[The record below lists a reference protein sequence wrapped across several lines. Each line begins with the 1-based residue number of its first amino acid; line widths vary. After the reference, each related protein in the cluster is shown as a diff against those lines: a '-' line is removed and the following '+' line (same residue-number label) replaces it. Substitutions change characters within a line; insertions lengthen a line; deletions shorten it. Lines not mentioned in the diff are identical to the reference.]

1 MANALV
7 LKGASHVRTNAAVD
21 LSGSST
27 VVVRA
32 MIKPSEIS
40 GEQVF
45 LSQWVD
51 NSGDNAFIFRVRTV
65 GTLRITIESDIT
77 GFTETA
83 DTAEEVLPN
92 AKAYEASMDL
102 TTGIVTWGYADDIA
116 GPYTPFASGTTSTF
130 GPPEEIRSSNL
141 PLEIGSDTNGGE
153 GNFTGAIFAVK
164 LIVDSVTKVDVDF
177 RLATAGAT
185 SYVDT
190 TGHTWLLDETSAIRD
205 VTPALALVK
214 PGNIVAQLSTNDFA
228 GVGGDFLGV
237 NKDRLDKFID
247 NRELQSFTPTIS
259 GWTLGSGATQIGK
272 YVVLPGRVVIG
283 WGIIIIGTGPTIPSG
298 VILALLP
305 LSADID
311 YHEQDSGTVVEGDVI
326 GEAIARDNGTTAN
339 RQTGAVILDS
349 ATGVAFASEKDQINR
364 AWTNSSPFTWVVGDS
379 LSYNFLYRA
388 RKP

>member
-32 MIKPSEIS
+32 MINPSTLG

-45 LSQWVD
+45 IAQWVD
-51 NSGDNAFIFRVRTV
+51 GSVDNAFIFRVRDS
-65 GTLRITIESDIT
+65 GILRITVDPDGSSPD
-77 GFTETA
+77 TA
-83 DTAEEVLPN
+83 DASEEILPIS
-92 AKAYEASMDL
+92 KAYEASL
-102 TTGIVTWGYADDIA
+102 NLVTGVCTFGIADDIA
-116 GPYTPFASGTTSTF
+116 GPYITIGATDTLASTPSSINASSH
-130 GPPEEIRSSNL
+130 
-141 PLEIGSDTNGGE
+141 PLEIGSDTNGTGA
-153 GNFTGAIFAVK
+153 NFTGAIYAIQI
-164 LIVDSVTKVDVDF
+164 IVDSVTKVNVDF
-177 RLATAGAT
+177 RLATAGVT

-190 TGHTWLLDETSAIRD
+190 TGNTWLLDSTSAIRN
-205 VTPALALVK
+205 VTNELGLIK

-237 NKDRLDKFID
+237 NKDRLSKFID
-247 NRELQSFTPTIS
+247 NRDLQDFTPTIF

-272 YVVLPGRVVIG
+272 YVVLPGRVVMG
-283 WGIIIIGTGPTIPSG
+283 WGIIVIGTGPTIPSSF
-298 VILALLP
+298 IFALLP

-311 YHEQDSGTVVEGDVI
+311 YHEQDSGTTVDGDVI
-326 GEAIARDNGTTAN
+326 GEAIARDQGTLAN
-339 RQTGAVILDS
+339 RQTGAVVLNTAIRI
-349 ATGVAFASEKDQINR
+349 AFASEKDQSTR
-364 AWTNSSPFTWVVGDS
+364 AWSNTVPFTWVVGDS

>member
-32 MIKPSEIS
+32 MINPSDLNS
-40 GEQVF
+40 TQVIV
-45 LSQWVD
+45 SQWVD
-51 NSGDNAFIFRVRTV
+51 FSADNAFLFYILST
-65 GTLRITIESDIT
+65 GLLRI
-77 GFTETA
+77 A
-83 DTAEEVLPN
+83 VDTDGSTPFATSSQEEILPI

-102 TTGIVTWGYADDIA
+102 TTGIVTWGSADDIA
-116 GPYTPFASGTTSTF
+116 GPYTPFALTSSTA
-130 GPPEEIRSSNL
+130 PSLSIHTSSH
-141 PLEIGSDTNGGE
+141 PLEIGSDTNGTGA
-153 GNFTGAIFAVK
+153 NFTGAIYAIQI
-164 LIVDSVTKVDVDF
+164 IVDSVTKVNVDF
-177 RLATAGAT
+177 RLATAGVT

-190 TGHTWLLDETSAIRD
+190 TGNTWLLDSTSAIRN
-205 VTPALALVK
+205 VTNELGLIK

-237 NKDRLDKFID
+237 NKDRLSKFID
-247 NRELQSFTPTIS
+247 NRDLQDFTPTIF

-272 YVVLPGRVVIG
+272 YVVLPGRVVMG
-283 WGIIIIGTGPTIPSG
+283 WGIIVIGTGPTIPSSF
-298 VILALLP
+298 IFALLP

-311 YHEQDSGTVVEGDVI
+311 YHEQDSGTTVDGDVI
-326 GEAIARDNGTTAN
+326 GEAIARDQGTSAN
-339 RQTGAVILDS
+339 RQTGAVVLNT
-349 ATGVAFASEKDQINR
+349 ATRIAFASEKDQSTR
-364 AWTNSSPFTWVVGDS
+364 AWSNTVPFTWVVGDS